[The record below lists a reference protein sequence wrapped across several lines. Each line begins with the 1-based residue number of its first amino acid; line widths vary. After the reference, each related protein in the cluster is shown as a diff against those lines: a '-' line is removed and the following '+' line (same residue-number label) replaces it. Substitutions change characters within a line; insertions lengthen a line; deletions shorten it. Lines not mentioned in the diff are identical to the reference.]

1 MQSACYS
8 FRNVDESYFFI
19 IICTYFTNY
28 ILSYAHLK
36 IKLSHACADSEVN
49 PQTDVFIGLY
59 FQVLVDRL
67 TLFGGPL

>member
-1 MQSACYS
+1 MYSGRLKKLSSQCAEEQMQSACYS
-8 FRNVDESYFFI
+8 FRNFDESYFFI

-49 PQTDVFIGLY
+49 ITK
-59 FQVLVDRL
+59 
-67 TLFGGPL
+67 